1 MKNDYS
7 SMRVKDAMEKISK
20 NEIYLPA
27 IQRKFV
33 WDTERIEKLFDSI
46 MRGYPIGTFLF
57 WDVLVEEAKDEYTFY
72 KFIQDYHER
81 DRAWNEVAPKPD
93 LKVKFIG
100 VLDGQQRLN
109 SMYVALQ
116 GSYAYKRKHGKW
128 QDDTAFPKRLLY
140 INLFYKPV
148 EEDENGIAYK
158 FAFLTTEQAQVVD
171 DDQYW
176 FLVKTVL
183 SWQELGSGYTD
194 VINKA
199 CEKHPSY
206 RETFVTRCAP
216 LLTLLWQRL
225 CSDDAINYFSIRD
238 QKLDSI
244 VDIFVRVNSSGV
256 QLSKTDL
263 LFSSIVAHWDEGRD
277 NIETT
282 IKTLNSKG
290 NRFSFNNDFVMRSC
304 LVLSDLPI
312 LFKVNSF
319 KQENIE
325 RIKTN
330 WPEIRKALE
339 TMVDLLVEWGFCD
352 ETLPT
357 LNAVIPIAYFIFK
370 GGKIEIGKNALRQYL
385 VRALVNQI
393 FASKTDRV
401 LGALRE
407 HLRVAQGE
415 GESKTFVL
423 RNSQFVLSEMLS
435 IKLPEDRTLVVND
448 DDIEEL
454 LAESKGP
461 YTFMILSLLYPHLRF
476 DQIQFHQDH
485 MHPWSQ
491 FTTTK
496 LDNLGLS
503 ENKIKQWQQD
513 RDRLPNLQL
522 MEGAA
527 NKSKND
533 MPFEKWIQALGSEQ
547 DYFMKR
553 NYMPDEIG
561 LGLMDFEAFYAARKE
576 LLRAKLNEVLK
587 N

>member
-1 MKNDYS
+1 MNYTSMK
-7 SMRVKDAMEKISK
+7 VKDAMLKISQ

-57 WDVLVEEAKDEYTFY
+57 WFVEGKAKEEYTFY

-93 LKVKFIG
+93 LRDQFIG

-116 GSYAYKRKHGKW
+116 GSYAYRRKHGRLT
-128 QDDTAFPKRLLY
+128 DNAAFPQRFFY
-140 INLFYKPV
+140 INLFYKSA

-158 FAFLTTEQAQVVD
+158 FAFLTTEQAEVVD
-171 DDQYW
+171 DNQYW
-176 FLVKTVL
+176 FPVKTVL
-183 SWQELGSGYTD
+183 SWPDVGPVFD
-194 VINKA
+194 VINKEA
-199 CEKHPSY
+199 DKHPSY
-206 RETFVTRCAP
+206 REAVTRCGS
-216 LLTLLWQRL
+216 LLNTLWQRL
-225 CSDDAINYFSIRD
+225 CSDDVINYFSIRD
-238 QKLDSI
+238 QELDKV
-244 VDIFVRVNSSGV
+244 VDIFVRVNSAGV

-263 LFSSIVAHWDEGRD
+263 LFSSIVAHWDEGRA
-277 NIETT
+277 NIEAT
-282 IKTLNSKG
+282 IKTLNAKG
-290 NRFSFNNDFVMRSC
+290 DRFAFDNDFVMRSC

-330 WPEIRKALE
+330 WPEIRRALE
-339 TMVDLLVEWGFCD
+339 TMVDLLVEWGFCA
-352 ETLPT
+352 ETLLT
-357 LNAVIPIAYFIFK
+357 LNSVIPIAYFAFK
-370 GGKIEIGKNALRQYL
+370 GGDVENSKDVLRQYL
-385 VRALVNQI
+385 VRASLNQI

-401 LGALRE
+401 LGALRD

-415 GESKTFVL
+415 DESKVFHL
-423 RNSQFVLSEMLS
+423 RDSRLELSQVLSV
-435 IKLPEDRTLVVND
+435 KLPEDRTLIVND

-485 MHPWSQ
+485 IHPWSQ
-491 FTTTK
+491 FSSSTLRK
-496 LDNLGLS
+496 LDLQEDQIN
-503 ENKIKQWQQD
+503 QWRLD

-522 MEGAA
+522 LEGSA
-527 NKSKND
+527 NNRKNNS
-533 MPFEKWIQALGSEQ
+533 PFKDWVQTLGSRQ
-547 DYFMKR
+547 DYFMGI
-553 NYMPDEIG
+553 NYIPNEVD
-561 LGLMDFEAFYAARKE
+561 LGLENFEAFYMARKK
-576 LLRAKLNEVLK
+576 LLRDKLKSVLK
-587 N
+587 I